1 MKAVAEKHKSFT
13 TTLNPSRSMTSS
25 ARAWAGYQGG
35 RDPYITLVSIY
46 IFMPYVA
53 TVLIG
58 NAVQGQGMIATYS
71 FIGGLI
77 AALTAPLLG
86 AAADRMGRR
95 LPSLLILSLLFAPLV
110 ASLWWAS
117 PGGQGLSVKTVL
129 ILVLLISLVFTYG
142 EVLHNAMISY
152 AAQNNHDASVMSGTA
167 FAIGNVVSVAALIFV
182 LWAFALPG
190 KVNWSFVPNTPLFGL
205 DSRLGETSRVAAPIA
220 ATIFVIGVI
229 PMFLFSKDAPKRG
242 DGFFNAVVSGAND
255 LFLLI
260 KSVRQHREAAVFLG
274 ARMLFSDAQI
284 ALILF
289 SGIYAAGVMN
299 WGMLEMTAFGI
310 LMSAFAALGGFLA
323 SVFDRVMGAK
333 RALQLEL
340 IGTIFGIVLLLGVS
354 PMGMRYVFTADLAA
368 APLWSGPV
376 FTKAPELIFLIL
388 GGVIAVFNTAI
399 FASSRTFL
407 THLIPP
413 GQSGAFF
420 GLYALSGT
428 ATVWLGPL
436 VVKTAVSIF
445 QTQQA
450 GNVAIAI
457 LLGLG
462 FIPLSLVR
470 DPIRN

>member
-1 MKAVAEKHKSFT
+1 MSG
-13 TTLNPSRSMTSS
+13 S

-35 RDPYITLVSIY
+35 RDPYFTLVSIY

-58 NAVQGQGMIATYS
+58 DVVKGQAMIASYS

-86 AAADRMGRR
+86 AAADRMGPR
-95 LPSLLILSLLFAPLV
+95 LPPLAILSLLFAPLV
-110 ASLWWAS
+110 AALWWAK
-117 PGGQGLSVKTVL
+117 PGGAGLSVAT
-129 ILVLLISLVFTYG
+129 ILVFTLLISLVYTYS
-142 EVLHNAMISY
+142 EVLHNAMIAYS
-152 AAQNNHDASVMSGTA
+152 ARSAHDASAMSGAA

-190 KVNWSFVPNTPLFGL
+190 KVNWAFVPGAPLFGL
-205 DSRLGETSRVAAPIA
+205 DPSQGETSRIAAPIA
-220 ATIFVIGVI
+220 AMLFVIGVL
-229 PMFLFSKDAPKRG
+229 PMFLLSKDAPTRPDKFI
-242 DGFFNAVVSGAND
+242 DAVTGGARD
-255 LFLLI
+255 LLSLI
-260 KSVRQHREAAVFLG
+260 KSVRQHRDAAVFLG
-274 ARMLFSDAQI
+274 ARMLFFDAQI

-289 SGIYAAGVMN
+289 SGIYAAGVMK

-310 LMSAFAALGGFLA
+310 LMSTFAALGGFLA
-323 SVFDRVMGAK
+323 SVFDRVLGPK

-340 IGTIFGIVLLLGVS
+340 VCTIVGIVLLLGVS
-354 PMGMRYVFTADLAA
+354 PAGMRHVFTADPAA

-376 FTKAPELIFLIL
+376 FTKLPELVFLAL
-388 GGVIAVFNTAI
+388 GGIVAVFNTAT

-413 GQSGAFF
+413 GKSGAFF

-436 VVKTAVSIF
+436 VVKTAVSTF
-445 QTQQA
+445 QSQQA

-462 FIPLSLVR
+462 LIPLSLVR
-470 DPIRN
+470 DPARHH